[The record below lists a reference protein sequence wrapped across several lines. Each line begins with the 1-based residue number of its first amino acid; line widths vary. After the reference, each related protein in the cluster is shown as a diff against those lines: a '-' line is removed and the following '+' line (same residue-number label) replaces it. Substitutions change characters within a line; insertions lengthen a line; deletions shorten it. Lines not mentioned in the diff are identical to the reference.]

1 MSAPDSRQRLLADG
15 RTGCSG
21 LNPVA
26 KRTRVASVGLMMAA

>member
-1 MSAPDSRQRLLADG
+1 MSAFDSRQRSWTDG